1 MQPSSGVTVFHLT
14 TYVPGGSSSVIGGS
28 VDPNGL
34 INAYGISIRWKEGDF
49 PASASATP
57 TATQSSN
64 AAAGDGLS
72 SGAKAGVGVGVSLAA
87 LLVIGLAIA
96 FFFFRRKKR
105 QGARVLSS
113 QDQQYMGNAGYADY
127 APTYQHNPYGP
138 HELDGEHSDAKLS
151 NDKFKSKPVELDT
164 R

>member
-1 MQPSSGVTVFHLT
+1 MGA
-14 TYVPGGSSSVIGGS
+14 GSSAVIGGS
-28 VDPNGL
+28 LDPNGL

-49 PASASATP
+49 PASVSATP

-64 AAAGDGLS
+64 TAASDGLS

-87 LLVIGLAIA
+87 LVVIGLAIA

-113 QDQQYMGNAGYADY
+113 QDQQYMGDASDA
-127 APTYQHNPYGP
+127 ATYGQNPYGP
-138 HELDGEHSDAKLS
+138 HELSSGRDTELS
-151 NDKFKSKPVELDT
+151 NDRFKSKPVELDA